1 MSAWFINVRRDFIV
15 ATLKQFGQV
24 RRADLVR
31 EFNISTIQA
40 SNDIASFLANKP
52 PNVRY
57 DVNAK
62 MYVVEDQDD
71 TSGS

>member
-1 MSAWFINVRRDFIV
+1 MSAWFMNVRHGFIA
-15 ATLKQFGQV
+15 ATLKQFGQI

-31 EFNISTIQA
+31 EFGVTLATA

-62 MYVVEDQDD
+62 MYVLEDQDD
-71 TSGS
+71 K